1 MRKDE
6 RQFLSR
12 LKRREYP
19 CRILMKVMLNGHG
32 VDFDA
37 CVNMMDDEIR
47 EKLHMDMVG
56 ECPEQEFL
64 NRYCETHAEKYGEE
78 FCT

>member
-1 MRKDE
+1 MRKEE

-12 LKRREYP
+12 LKRREYH
-19 CRILMKVMLNGHG
+19 CRILMKVMLNGHE

-56 ECPEQEFL
+56 ECTEQEFL
-64 NRYCETHAEKYGEE
+64 NRYCEAHAEKYGEE
-78 FCT
+78 FCM

>member
-1 MRKDE
+1 MRKEE

-12 LKRREYP
+12 LKRREYH
-19 CRILMKVMLNGHG
+19 CRILMKVMLNAHE

-56 ECPEQEFL
+56 ECTEQEFL
-64 NRYCETHAEKYGEE
+64 NRYCEAHAEKYGEE
-78 FCT
+78 FCI